1 MTKAKSNIAF
11 VSNTSWSLYNFRID
25 VIEAFLQCGC
35 QVFAIAPRDEYSD
48 KLSAIGA
55 IYIPLRLDNYG
66 NAILKDIQTIID
78 LHTIYRTI
86 SPDIIF
92 HYTIKPN
99 LFGGFAAKLCGLKYF
114 NIITGLGKTFELSGL
129 IHSVVMR
136 MYRFVNQ
143 HAQGV
148 WFLNKENLDQF
159 MHAQLVVHNKTLILP
174 SEGINELKFKSS
186 NNQHSD
192 RWYKFLFAG
201 RILKDKGI
209 YEFVNAAKFLS
220 ETYSNLKFEVLGFT
234 NPENKNS
241 ISLKELEKWQKEGII
256 NYLGSHED
264 IRPYIDKCDCVI
276 FPSYYEEGVSRIL
289 LESASMAKPII
300 TTDHVGCRDVVKHN
314 YNGLLVPIKS
324 VDALISA
331 IEYFISLTSQQQ
343 EEMGKNG
350 RKLVIEKYSMD
361 QVIKIY
367 LKECD
372 QILSL
377 NSTSTQ
383 ISPYSK

>member
-1 MTKAKSNIAF
+1 MSKANLNIAF
-11 VSNTSWSLYNFRID
+11 VSNTSWSIYNFRID
-25 VIEAFLQCGC
+25 VIEAFLNRGC
-35 QVFAIAPRDEYSD
+35 QVYAIAPRDEYSD
-48 KLSAIGA
+48 KLSATGA

-66 NAILKDIQTIID
+66 NALFKDIQTIFE
-78 LHTIYRTI
+78 LHTIYRTA

-99 LFGGFAAKLCGLKYF
+99 LYGGIAAKLCGLKYF
-114 NIITGLGKTFELSGL
+114 NIITGLGKTFNLSGL
-129 IHSVVMR
+129 IHATIMR
-136 MYRFVNQ
+136 MYRYVNR

-148 WFLNKENLDQF
+148 WFLNQENLDQF
-159 MHAQLVVHNKTLILP
+159 MHAQLVTSDKTLILP
-174 SEGINELKFKSS
+174 SEGINELKFQSS
-186 NNQHSD
+186 DIHRNDGH
-192 RWYKFLFAG
+192 YKFLFAG

-209 YEFVNAAKFLS
+209 YEFVEAAKYLRR
-220 ETYSNLKFEVLGFT
+220 TYSNLKFEVLGFT
-234 NPENKNS
+234 NPENENS

-264 IRPYIDKCDCVI
+264 IRPYIDNSDCII
-276 FPSYYEEGVSRIL
+276 FPSYYEEGISRIL

-300 TTDHVGCRDVVKHN
+300 TTDHVGCRNVVRHN

-331 IEYFISLTSQQQ
+331 VEYFISLTSYEQRK
-343 EEMGKNG
+343 MGENG
-350 RKLVIEKYSMD
+350 RKLVVEKYSMD
-361 QVIKIY
+361 KVINIY

-372 QILSL
+372 RLLSSNL
-377 NSTSTQ
+377 AATK